1 MYVYSV
7 YSACIVH
14 VCIYII
20 VYIYTYICIHNIAT
34 HHELHHNV
42 EVEMH
47 ASSALSAAFCFSS
60 NACTIW
66 VEDRVWKYSAYLCM
80 APYPHHSA
88 SAHFDTVDTLCWH
101 IVLTH
106 ASCSWHVRDMFVLA
120 WSWRESSSLWSLSC
134 RNWSSMT
141 AWRDESVC
149 CGAGSKELTVS
160 TATFLAVLN
169 LFLVLQ
175 KHRSSQTEL
184 VQNCK
189 LGMFFL
195 HCLPSHLWVAESRQS
210 AEESIRKDGKRWQVR
225 GNRWKSTNA

>member
-1 MYVYSV
+1 MN
-7 YSACIVH
+7 
-14 VCIYII
+14 YI
-20 VYIYTYICIHNIAT
+20 TMLKWRCMP
-34 HHELHHNV
+34 L
-42 EVEMH
+42 
-47 ASSALSAAFCFSS
+47 ALSRLLSVFLPTPAQSG
-60 NACTIW
+60 
-66 VEDRVWKYSAYLCM
+66 WKIGSESTLHISAWLHIRII
-80 APYPHHSA
+80 PHLHILTQLT
-88 SAHFDTVDTLCWH
+88 HCVDTLCWH